1 MGIDAGVESS
11 TAAFCVA
18 SRHYMATYCAALRFS
33 PQIVMR
39 GDRDSFVMLAGTW
52 RSDNP
57 LPGGDHHLITLGLLG
72 GEARPP
78 RSWALLLGGW
88 RRPPMRRP
96 RLLLIIA
103 TPGGSTPGWGVK
115 ASQQHQAH
123 PRWGDVTSHEM

>member
-52 RSDNP
+52 
-57 LPGGDHHLITLGLLG
+57 GGKGDVRCGQ
-72 GEARPP
+72 E
-78 RSWALLLGGW
+78 
-88 RRPPMRRP
+88 
-96 RLLLIIA
+96 
-103 TPGGSTPGWGVK
+103 
-115 ASQQHQAH
+115 HQARNLRFGH
-123 PRWGDVTSHEM
+123 A

>member
-52 RSDNP
+52 
-57 LPGGDHHLITLGLLG
+57 GG
-72 GEARPP
+72 
-78 RSWALLLGGW
+78 
-88 RRPPMRRP
+88 
-96 RLLLIIA
+96 
-103 TPGGSTPGWGVK
+103 K
-115 ASQQHQAH
+115 
-123 PRWGDVTSHEM
+123 GDVRCGQERQARNLPFGRARSTSAVGHGSCPFFQ